1 LFDSVLLLLLPF
13 LSGVTQ
19 ESKLYPKKGQ
29 GSSFETFCDL
39 LIGVPFAFFGVNVL
53 VIFYPILTLEV
64 SFLLLLLFSLFWLL
78 TPKDLNLS
86 SADG

>member
-1 LFDSVLLLLLPF
+1 MLLFLPF

-19 ESKLYPKKGQ
+19 ESKLYPKNGQ
-29 GSSFETFCDL
+29 GSSFKLFYDL
-39 LIGVPFAFFGVNVL
+39 LFGVEFVAKPFVFKGVYVL
-53 VIFYPILTLEV
+53 AKFYPIFTSEI
-64 SFLLLLLFSLFWLL
+64 SFLLLFFSLFSLF